1 MEIEKKQILF
11 LQKIKKLLKKCDKK
25 FSKRSNSIF
34 YLSYYTQSLGFLI
47 IKNFLHKVS
56 IIKKINIIFN
66 DLYSTVTSQFS
77 SSSNVVDHTYK
88 KIIISWAHEND
99 FKNNGSYFD
108 RYLNINSRNE
118 KDTLWY
124 LIYLDKIWPNKVDNN
139 IHLFKVQN
147 KGLSFF
153 SLVRI
158 FLSGIIFIFKDINYF
173 YSSISTHNNLAI
185 NIKKDF
191 KRFLKR
197 DLKKILINYE
207 AKPFQNEIIRILK
220 KFNKKIEIIG
230 NIHAPLMSMP
240 SHFVY
245 KDFSPDKII
254 VNGLDIKNLFI
265 NYLGWSKKK
274 VFVKDSLRILKGK
287 KNMSNIVFLPYSINS
302 PSFIIES
309 FTKLINENDY
319 NFNKFTV
326 KIHPTQINSKKHQKT
341 YLSLKSL
348 FKKSKNNMAEVKNKR
363 LSIFIGATGAVIEA
377 LERNHNVIHI
387 CEDVTLEH
395 YSKTFYPN
403 IISQK
408 IQSNIFKYKLKKKG
422 CLLMLGQKQKNLR
435 KYLL

>member
-11 LQKIKKLLKKCDKK
+11 LHKIKKLLKKCDKK

-47 IKNFLHKVS
+47 IKNLLYKVG

-77 SSSNVVDHTYK
+77 STSNVKDHTYK
-88 KIIISWAHEND
+88 KIIISWAHKND
-99 FKNNGSYFD
+99 FKNNGSYSD
-108 RYLNINSRNE
+108 RYLNVNSRNE

-124 LIYLDKIWPNKVDNN
+124 LVYLDKILPNEVDNN
-139 IHLFKVQN
+139 IHLFQVQN
-147 KGLSFF
+147 KGLNFFNLFKMFLGSF
-153 SLVRI
+153 I
-158 FLSGIIFIFKDINYF
+158 FLFKDINYF

-191 KRFLKR
+191 KKFLKS
-197 DLKKILINYE
+197 DLEKVLLNYE
-207 AKPFQNEIIRILK
+207 AQPFQNEIIRTLK
-220 KFNKKIEIIG
+220 KFNIKIEIIG
-230 NIHAPLMSMP
+230 NIHAPLMSIP

-254 VNGLDIKNLFI
+254 VNGLDIKNFFI

-274 VFVKDSLRILKGK
+274 IFVKDSLRIFKGK

-302 PSFIIES
+302 PKFIIES
-309 FTKLINENDY
+309 FVKLINENHY
-319 NFNKFTV
+319 NFNKFNV

-341 YLSLKSL
+341 YLLLKTL
-348 FKKSKNNMAEVKNKR
+348 FKKSKKNKKEIKNKK
-363 LSIFIGATGAVIEA
+363 LSIFIGATGAVLEA

-387 CEDVTLEH
+387 CEDVILEH
-395 YSKTFYPN
+395 YSTTFYPN

-408 IQSNIFKYKLKKKG
+408 IQNNIFEYKLKKKG
-422 CLLMLGQKQKNLR
+422 RLIILGQKQSNLK
-435 KYLL
+435 KYLF